1 MKLDRAF
8 WKRFGSV
15 AAVVLYFPAA
25 AMLFFRGA
33 LLREYHVPY
42 DLNEFHYPLSELI
55 GWSLREFGRLP
66 WWNPFSYMGE
76 PFYANVQAAMFY
88 PPTLLTVLAGN
99 ALQGRVTYW
108 AMELQLIAHVV
119 VAGWGAYLL
128 LRRLGVTATAALAG
142 ATVYQLGGFFASQTQ
157 HLGAVSAAAW
167 LPWFL
172 AALHRLEQQRNARN
186 AGVAGIALALMI
198 LPGFPA
204 AYLPALVFGP
214 LLYGFWMWQRH
225 PALEWRA
232 HGRGVVMLA
241 VAAVLALL
249 LASVSLVPGFY
260 LAKRSIATWRPLEQA
275 LDGLTPEAATSFV
288 WPNLFNQ
295 LRGDFWFLKENP
307 TFLHLY
313 HGIPAVLM
321 VLGGLGWLARSPRA
335 RPYLVAAI
343 LALLWMFGKTFFVA
357 QLFYLAFPGFLGR
370 GIYPQFVLAYFSLF
384 FAVLA
389 ALALDSYE
397 RGERRWLFRGR
408 LCWQAAA
415 LAALVALLLSAAGV
429 FAPAGSPFG
438 ARAAAAGAGL
448 FLIVLS
454 LGMCGLFV
462 RTYGAAD
469 APSRGRLSF
478 ALCALILFDLLAVGS
493 HTRLNASQGDPE
505 TVPAA
510 AGFLQARLGA
520 NSLYRMDTSETGYT
534 WQTRVPL
541 WQLPSANGS
550 NPLLLRDAFVYRAPF
565 SRTDNREFSL
575 ELPESPLLDLAGIRY
590 IVTPREKMA
599 GAKLIYHSD
608 MNIFENSR
616 AFPRFFLVGGVVGAR
631 DVGDAV
637 RIIHTREADAS
648 RVAVVLDADLG
659 RFAGLAGP
667 ATSAELGEVQ
677 LLAWTPN
684 EIRLRVRATRP
695 AVLVATETW
704 WPEWRAEVAGAPQ
717 PLVRSDGAFRAVGVP
732 AGTCEVRMFLV
743 PGQLYLGAAFSCL
756 GVLLTAGCLLWPRSR
771 PTSEPAR

>member
-8 WKRFGSV
+8 WQRFGSV
-15 AAVVLYFPAA
+15 TGVVLYFAA
-25 AMLFFRGA
+25 TAMLFFRGA
-33 LLREYHVPY
+33 LLGEYHVPY
-42 DLNEFHYPLSELI
+42 DLTEFHHPLSELI

-66 WWNPFSYMGE
+66 WWNPFNYMGE
-76 PFYANVQAAMFY
+76 PLYANVQTAMFY
-88 PPTLLTVLAGN
+88 PPTLVTVLVGN
-99 ALQGRVTYW
+99 ALFGRVTYW
-108 AMELQLIAHVV
+108 LMELQLIAHVV
-119 VAGWGAYLL
+119 VAGLGAYLL
-128 LRRLGVTATAALAG
+128 LRLLGVTGTAALAG
-142 ATVYQLGGFFASQTQ
+142 ATIYQLGGFFASQTQ

-172 AALHRLEQQRNARN
+172 AALHRLEQQRDGRN
-186 AGVAGIALALMI
+186 AAVAGIALALMI

-225 PALEWRA
+225 PAAEWRA
-232 HGRGVVMLA
+232 HGRAAVMLA
-241 VAAVLALL
+241 VAVLLALL
-249 LASVSLVPGFY
+249 LASISLVPGFY
-260 LAKRSIATWRPLEQA
+260 LGKRSIATWRPLEQA
-275 LDGLTPEAATSFV
+275 MDGLTLEAATSFV

-295 LRGDFWFLKENP
+295 LRGDFWFPKENP

-313 HGIPAVLM
+313 HGIPAVLL

-335 RPYLVAAI
+335 RPYLAAAI

-357 QLFYLAFPGFLGR
+357 QLFYLAFPGFVGR
-370 GIYPQFVLAYFSLF
+370 ALYPQFVLAYFSLF

-397 RGERRWLFRGR
+397 RGERRSLFRWQ

-415 LAALVALLLSAAGV
+415 LAALVTLLVSAAGA
-429 FAPAGSPFG
+429 FAPPGSPFG
-438 ARAAAAGAGL
+438 DRAAASGAGL

-454 LGMCGLFV
+454 LGMCGLLV
-462 RTYGAAD
+462 RTYGTAD
-469 APSRGRLSF
+469 VPSRRRLSF

-493 HTRLNASQGDPE
+493 HTRLNTSQGDPE
-505 TVPAA
+505 AVPAA

-520 NSLYRMDTSETGYT
+520 NSLYRMDTSETGSS
-534 WQTRVPL
+534 WQTRAPL

-550 NPLLLRDAFVYRAPF
+550 NPLLLRDTFVYRAPF

-590 IVTPREKMA
+590 IVSPREKVA
-599 GAKLIYHSD
+599 GAHPIYQGHR
-608 MNIFENSR
+608 NIFENPR
-616 AFPRFFLVGGVVGAR
+616 AFPRFFLVGDVVGAR

-637 RIIHTREADAS
+637 RMIHTREADAS

-659 RFAGLAGP
+659 RFPGLGGP
-667 ATSAELGEVQ
+667 AASAELGEVEV
-677 LLAWTPN
+677 LAYTPN

-695 AVLVATETW
+695 AVLVAIETW
-704 WPEWRAEVAGAPQ
+704 WPEWRAELDGAPQ
-717 PLVRSDGAFRAVGVP
+717 PLVRADGAFRAVGVP

-756 GVLLTAGCLLWPRSR
+756 GVLLTAGCLLWPA
-771 PTSEPAR
+771 ARRNNIPR